1 VVRRVV
7 ELAREGGV
15 RHRIIPGI
23 YEILS
28 GKVSISQI
36 REVDVEDLLRREPAR
51 LNLEEIAGYLE
62 GRVVLVTGAGGSIGS
77 EIVRQVARFRP
88 ERVILLGRGENS
100 LYQLEREL
108 ERTWP
113 ELNWSTVVAD
123 VRDCRKMEYVFALYR
138 PKVVFHAA
146 AHKHVPMMELNPD
159 EAVFN
164 NVGGTKNLVELALQY
179 GVERFVNISTD
190 KAVNPTSVMG
200 ASKRVAEYLVEWAA
214 RRAKPGQVFVSV
226 RFGNVLGSRG
236 SVVPLFKEQIRSGGP
251 VTVTHPEMT
260 RYFMT
265 IPEAAQLVLQAGGL
279 GQNGAIY
286 VPAWEKCPQPPK
298 DKRSG
303 ARQRPF
309 QEGGARALQKRG
321 V

>member
-1 VVRRVV
+1 
-7 ELAREGGV
+7 V

-236 SVVPLFKEQIRSGGP
+236 SVVPLFKEQIRSGGGP
-251 VTVTHPEMT
+251 
-260 RYFMT
+260 
-265 IPEAAQLVLQAGGL
+265 
-279 GQNGAIY
+279 
-286 VPAWEKCPQPPK
+286 
-298 DKRSG
+298 
-303 ARQRPF
+303 
-309 QEGGARALQKRG
+309 
-321 V
+321 